1 MNGGASFTGNSIGDK
16 VTYKCNCGRKLIGT
30 PVAFCTGDEHGASFR
45 PEMPF
50 CQSKWVGGGG
60 GVGRFYKVG
69 VYVRFK
75 KKIKWELCGLNTIC
89 VIIHNK
95 IVVQFLITE
104 HFILR
109 MVLYT

>member
-1 MNGGASFTGNSIGDK
+1 MELRFVQRCHFAKVNG
-16 VTYKCNCGRKLIGT
+16 
-30 PVAFCTGDEHGASFR
+30 
-45 PEMPF
+45 
-50 CQSKWVGGGG
+50 WGG

-104 HFILR
+104 HIILR